1 MANRFKRIGIFG
13 KYRDASVKST
23 VDTLRGFLEGQQC
36 EVLLDDTTADGID
49 GTRTDAATLDK
60 PLDLAI
66 AVGGDGTMLNAAREL
81 ARFETPLVGINL
93 GRVGFLTDIP
103 AERMIAE
110 IEQIMLGEYFEESRI
125 MLRVEIEH
133 EGEIVYSGIGL
144 NDVVVHKGATAR
156 LLDFPIHVNDKFVT
170 DVRADGLICA
180 TPTGSTAYSLSAGG
194 PICVP
199 GISTILL
206 VPICPHTLTNRPIIL
221 SDKANISLG
230 PVHLAEGSA
239 HLSVDGHLQ
248 YTFRDK
254 EIIRVRRAKRVV
266 RMVRPRGHNHF
277 EALRTKLGWGDVF

>member
-23 VDTLRGFLEGQQC
+23 VDTLRGFLEGQGC
-36 EVLLDDTTADGID
+36 EVLLDDTTGDGID
-49 GTRTDAATLDK
+49 GTRTDAATLER

-110 IEQIMLGEYFEESRI
+110 IEQLLLGEYFEEERI
-125 MLRVEIEH
+125 MLRVEVEH
-133 EGEIVYSGIGL
+133 HGEIVHSAIGF
-144 NDVVVHKGATAR
+144 NDIVLHKGATAR
-156 LLDFPIHVNDKFVT
+156 LLDFPIYVNDKFVT

-221 SDKANISLG
+221 SDKANIKIG
-230 PVHLAEGSA
+230 PVRLAAGSA

-248 YTFRDK
+248 YTFRDD
-254 EIIRVRRAKRVV
+254 EIVRVRRARRVV